1 MGRLSRR
8 SLGRRTKR
16 VLEEA
21 HCSRAELEDA
31 WLRESLKS
39 LSDEDLD
46 LLYETTS
53 PEREGTLLSPAE
65 QAALERF
72 EEAFEQVQVRWGA

>member
-1 MGRLSRR
+1 MGLSKRQLKRLEDISA
-8 SLGRRTKR
+8 LQ
-16 VLEEA
+16 
-21 HCSRAELEDA
+21 EDA
-31 WLRESLKS
+31 WTREALKH
-39 LSDEDLD
+39 LSDADLD

-72 EEAFEQVQVRWGA
+72 EEAREEVEARWGA